1 MTRHLILLIFFI
13 FFLGLTARGQGSM
26 SQAVRA
32 FALDKDLVGAVVAID
47 VVDVSTGQRLA
58 AHQPDLALI
67 PASTQKL
74 ITTAVAMDVLGAQ
87 PYLSDPPTG
96 KRNPR
101 RGGTYRRHHH

>member
-1 MTRHLILLIFFI
+1 M
-13 FFLGLTARGQGSM
+13 G
-26 SQAVRA
+26 QAVSVPLPWTKNLA
-32 FALDKDLVGAVVAID
+32 GAVVAID

-87 PYLSDPPTG
+87 TIPFGPACWPAAPS
-96 KRNPR
+96 KRGCFRATSSLRVVVTPLWEVR
-101 RGGTYRRHHH
+101 TRKGC